1 MATTHLQTLLTL
13 YLTRQCFGLV
23 QLFSPPFSFCSIL
36 IYLMSDI
43 HAPLISQRR
52 SREEEEEEEDDYNQ
66 QDRFQ
71 EPDRRTT
78 DYGSGVYHY
87 PPHLQ
92 PGHFTSLEKL
102 FFFLCSLLLILLFI
116 FVGLYAR
123 SSQKDDDDPASRL
136 PLPPKIPK
144 NHTKNQVRKWIMRL
158 YVIVYL
164 FVFLCVSLIVWT
176 IVVSSQQRI
185 YYRQVALVWCV
196 CCCC

>member
-1 MATTHLQTLLTL
+1 MHFQYSSKHGHCNQKRNQLQTLLKIVL
-13 YLTRQCFGLV
+13 NSASQYKIVAFPSFYIYIYFFFLV
-23 QLFSPPFSFCSIL
+23 ST
-36 IYLMSDI
+36 YMSDI
-43 HAPLISQRR
+43 HAPLISNRR
-52 SREEEEEEEDDYNQ
+52 TREERQEDDDGEDYD
-66 QDRFQ
+66 QDNFH
-71 EPDRRTT
+71 EPDRHTT

-144 NHTKNQVRKWIMRL
+144 NHTKNQVPSGL
-158 YVIVYL
+158 QD
-164 FVFLCVSLIVWT
+164 CT
-176 IVVSSQQRI
+176 
-185 YYRQVALVWCV
+185 
-196 CCCC
+196 